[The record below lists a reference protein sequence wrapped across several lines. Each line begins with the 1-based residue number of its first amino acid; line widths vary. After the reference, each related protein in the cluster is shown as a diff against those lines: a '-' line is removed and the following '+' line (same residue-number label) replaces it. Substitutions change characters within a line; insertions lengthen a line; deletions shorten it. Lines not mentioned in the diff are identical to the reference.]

1 MKLAEALMER
11 ADLQRRLV
19 QIRERI
25 KQNALYQ
32 EGETPAESVT
42 ELLAEYRRC
51 AGRLETLV
59 VAINRSNQQITLADG
74 TPMLQ
79 ALARRERLIRENAML
94 IALCEAAMPD
104 NSRYSRSELRYVSAV
119 NIAEIR
125 KDADKIAQSCRQLDI
140 LVQQANWAH
149 DLN

>member
-32 EGETPAESVT
+32 EGEIPAESVT
-42 ELLAEYRRC
+42 ELLAAYRRC

-79 ALARRERLIRENAML
+79 ALARRDGLIRECAML

>member
-25 KQNALYQ
+25 KQNAIYQ
-32 EGETPAESVT
+32 EGETPAESVV

-51 AGRLETLV
+51 AERLETLV
-59 VAINRSNQQITLADG
+59 VAINRSNQQIVLADG
-74 TPMLQ
+74 TPLLE
-79 ALARRERLIRENAML
+79 ALVRRDGLIRECAML

-119 NIAEIR
+119 NIADIR
-125 KDADKIAQSCRQLDI
+125 KEADKLAQNCRQLDI
-140 LVQQANWAH
+140 LVQQANWSH
-149 DLN
+149 ELN

>member
-51 AGRLETLV
+51 AERLETLV
-59 VAINRSNQQITLADG
+59 VAINRSNQQIVLADG
-74 TPMLQ
+74 MPMLE
-79 ALARRERLIRENAML
+79 ALARRERLQNEHAML
-94 IALCEAAMPD
+94 SALCEAAMPD
-104 NSRYSRSELRYVSAV
+104 NSRYSRSELRSLSAV
-119 NIAEIR
+119 NISEVR
-125 KDADKIAQSCRQLDI
+125 KEADKIAQRCRELDI
-140 LVQQANWAH
+140 QIQQANWSQ
-149 DLN
+149 DLS

>member
-11 ADLQRRLV
+11 TDLQRRLV
-19 QIRERI
+19 QIRERM

-32 EGETPAESVT
+32 EGETPAESVA
-42 ELLAEYRRC
+42 ELLKEYRRC
-51 AGRLETLV
+51 AERLETLV
-59 VAINRSNQQITLADG
+59 VAINRSNQQIMLADG
-74 TPMLQ
+74 TPMLE
-79 ALARRERLIRENAML
+79 ALARREGLIRECAML

-140 LVQQANWAH
+140 LVQQANWVH